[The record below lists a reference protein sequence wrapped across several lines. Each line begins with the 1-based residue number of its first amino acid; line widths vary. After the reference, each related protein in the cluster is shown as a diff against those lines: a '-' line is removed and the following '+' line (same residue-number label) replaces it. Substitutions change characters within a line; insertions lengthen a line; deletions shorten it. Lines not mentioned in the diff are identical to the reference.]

1 MRRNDGSH
9 RTKHVCK
16 GIKLYL
22 NISANAIKRRKE
34 TKNMEKPWWKKK
46 NEPATDY
53 DEDYDSMYYG
63 KSDPDEVPEEIG
75 EQVSEAVEDTDDGD
89 VSEVRVA
96 WSEDDAQEVA
106 NVEPLR
112 KKTFTPKTCQDS
124 RAIVEAYRDGKVVV
138 ICVEELNREN
148 FLRLFDY
155 VMGAVH
161 ALDGELSRIDRD
173 TVVLLPYGAEEDLD
187 IESLE
192 EEEII
197 EEEPAEENE

>member
-1 MRRNDGSH
+1 M
-9 RTKHVCK
+9 
-16 GIKLYL
+16 
-22 NISANAIKRRKE
+22 
-34 TKNMEKPWWKKK
+34 KKK

-63 KSDPDEVPEEIG
+63 KSDPDDDSDEIDADQTVAEE
-75 EQVSEAVEDTDDGD
+75 DGD
-89 VSEVRVA
+89 ISEVRVA
-96 WSEDDAQEVA
+96 WSEEDAQAVA
-106 NVEPLR
+106 EVEPLR

-138 ICVEELNREN
+138 ICVEELNKEN

-187 IESLE
+187 VEELE
-192 EEEII
+192 EDISDEEL
-197 EEEPAEENE
+197 ADNE

>member
-1 MRRNDGSH
+1 M
-9 RTKHVCK
+9 
-16 GIKLYL
+16 
-22 NISANAIKRRKE
+22 
-34 TKNMEKPWWKKK
+34 KNPWLKKK

-63 KSDPDEVPEEIG
+63 KSDPDEVTEETA
-75 EQVSEAVEDTDDGD
+75 EQIEDTVEDTEDGD

-96 WSEDDAQEVA
+96 WSEDDAEEVA
-106 NVEPLR
+106 TVEPLR

-138 ICVEELNREN
+138 ICVEELDREN

-173 TVVLLPYGAEEDLD
+173 TVVLLPYGTEEDID
-187 IESLE
+187 VEGLE